1 MLPIRAVIHRIRRAV
16 HDDEQRIN
24 FSDGEILDVINA
36 GLRIVRRSIA
46 DIQPEI
52 LMKTTTGILKP
63 GEDEIHLKFRPMT
76 IVEVTAGDKVLSKV
90 EGYANK
96 KIFHNHAKICGNK
109 TPIYSRYEIKN
120 FAEHKLDETNL
131 QHIRERFLVGHPK
144 CFYRVGM
151 QTLKLHPRPRAETAY
166 TVRTIDDIDE
176 LRFDDETPL
185 LNEFDDFLIEYAI
198 WRLSLDEEFDMTQ
211 EQQIIASIS
220 QQIAQILSPPP
231 PGGTVRGYW

>member
-1 MLPIRAVIHRIRRAV
+1 MLPIRAVIKRIRTAV

-24 FSDGEILDVINA
+24 YSDGEILAVVNA
-36 GLRIVRRSIA
+36 GLRIIRRTIA

-63 GEDEIHLKFRPMT
+63 AQDEIRLQFRPLT
-76 IVEVTAGDKVLSKV
+76 IVEVTAGDKVLSKT

-109 TPIYSRYEIKN
+109 TPICSRYELKN

-131 QHIRERFLVGHPK
+131 QHIRERFLIGHPK
-144 CFYRVGM
+144 VFYRVGM

-185 LNEFDDFLIEYAI
+185 LNDFDDFLIEYAI
-198 WRLSLDEEFDMTQ
+198 YRLSLGDEFDMTQ
-211 EQQIIASIS
+211 EQQVIASIA
-220 QQIAQILSPPP
+220 QQIAQVLSPPP
-231 PGGTVRGYW
+231 PGGVCRGYW

>member
-1 MLPIRAVIHRIRRAV
+1 MLPIWALIHRVRRAI

-24 FSDGEILDVINA
+24 YSDAEILAVVNA
-36 GLRIVRRSIA
+36 GLRMIRRTIA

-52 LMKTTTGILKP
+52 LMKTATGILKA
-63 GEDEIHLKFRPMT
+63 GEDKIILSCRPLM

-96 KIFHNHAKICGNK
+96 KIFHNRAKICGNK
-109 TPIYSRYEIKN
+109 TLIYSRYELKN

-131 QHIRERFLVGHPK
+131 QHIRERFLIGRPK

-151 QTLKLHPRPRAETAY
+151 HTLKLHPRPRAETAY

-176 LRFDDETPL
+176 LHFDDETPL

-198 WRLSLDEEFDMTQ
+198 WRLSLDDEFDMTQ
-211 EQQIIASIS
+211 EQQIIASIT
-220 QQIAQILSPPP
+220 QQIAQVLNPPP
-231 PGGTVRGYW
+231 PGAVVRGYW